1 MHKRDT
7 ISELHEYLFLS
18 DQTLRSDQ
26 ETLDFVQD
34 RLIVQA
40 ENIYQA
46 GVEICSHDMSS
57 TLIYMVNMW
66 INRIVQVPT
75 CCIKDIFRNPLK
87 TFYTRPVPT
96 LWTYNVYTVNK
107 NG

>member
-18 DQTLRSDQ
+18 GQTLRSDQ
-26 ETLDFVQD
+26 ETVDFVQD
-34 RLIVQA
+34 RLNVRA
-40 ENIYQA
+40 ANIYE
-46 GVEICSHDMSS
+46 GGIEICFHDMSS
-57 TLIYMVNMW
+57 TLIYMANIW
-66 INRIVQVPT
+66 INRLVYVPT

-96 LWTYNVYTVNK
+96 LWT
-107 NG
+107 